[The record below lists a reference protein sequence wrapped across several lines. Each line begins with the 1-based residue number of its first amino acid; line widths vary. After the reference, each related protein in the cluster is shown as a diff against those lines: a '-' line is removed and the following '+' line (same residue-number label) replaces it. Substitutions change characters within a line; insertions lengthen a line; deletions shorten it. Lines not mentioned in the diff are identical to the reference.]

1 MIPAAQFYGE
11 YPMRDFLLGAA
22 ALLIGAAAVAAP
34 AETQLA
40 PQDIKTTFF
49 TGTPFTS
56 ASGSVKYKMTYNPD
70 GKMMR
75 EPIGTGGSKGEG
87 SWKLNNDGFCSTWK
101 GSKANCFR
109 VMVSGENKWVVRKGA
124 GVAAT
129 WTK

>member
-1 MIPAAQFYGE
+1 
-11 YPMRDFLLGAA
+11 MRGLLLGAA
-22 ALLIGAAAVAAP
+22 ALLIGTAAMAAP

-40 PQDIKTTFF
+40 PQDIKATFF

-70 GKMMR
+70 GKMLR
-75 EPIGTGGSKGEG
+75 EQIGTAGPKGEG
-87 SWKLNNDGFCSTWK
+87 TWKLSKDGFCSTWK

-109 VMVSGENKWVVRKGA
+109 VLAAGDNKWVVRKGT

>member
-1 MIPAAQFYGE
+1 
-11 YPMRDFLLGAA
+11 MRGLLLGAA
-22 ALLIGAAAVAAP
+22 ALLIGTAAMAAP

-40 PQDIKTTFF
+40 PQDIKATFF

-56 ASGSVKYKMTYNPD
+56 ASGSVKYKMTYNPE
-70 GKMMR
+70 GKMTR

-87 SWKLNNDGFCSTWK
+87 SWKLNGDGFCSTWK

-109 VMVSGENKWVVRKGA
+109 VLAAGDNKWVVRKGT